1 MARRRITRREIK
13 EDRFIQFI
21 YSANDYIAGHVQ
33 EILIGVGVV
42 VIASVAGAWFANSRQ
57 ASDEAAARLLAPAQT
72 AMQNN
77 RTEDAIPI
85 YQRILTDHGGA
96 EGSREAT
103 LGLANA
109 FFRTGNTDEAKR
121 YYEKYISDYGSGF
134 FGGGSDA
141 DVVLLGAES
150 GVAACEEQE
159 GKYLEAAIQ
168 YRTLAETHPDVFL
181 APQFLI
187 DAGRCYQAAERTS
200 DARSMY
206 EKVVSDY
213 EDSRYVRD
221 ARAALTML

>member
-1 MARRRITRREIK
+1 M
-13 EDRFIQFI
+13 DPGF
-21 YSANDYIAGHVQ
+21 
-33 EILIGVGVV
+33 L
-42 VIASVAGAWFANSRQ
+42 
-57 ASDEAAARLLAPAQT
+57 EA
-72 AMQNN
+72 
-77 RTEDAIPI
+77 
-85 YQRILTDHGGA
+85 
-96 EGSREAT
+96 EA
-103 LGLANA
+103 
-109 FFRTGNTDEAKR
+109 
-121 YYEKYISDYGSGF
+121 
-134 FGGGSDA
+134 
-141 DVVLLGAES
+141 
-150 GVAACEEQE
+150 GVAACEDQE